1 MFNTID
7 KMLVIKIGFHN
18 YRDTDTHETL
28 INRLKL
34 KVHLKLTREAFS
46 SLFMF
51 MFIV

>member
-1 MFNTID
+1 
-7 KMLVIKIGFHN
+7 MLVIQIGFHN
-18 YRDTDTHETL
+18 YGDTDTHKTL

-51 MFIV
+51 TFIL